1 MLCGCHIWHPSKIK
15 ASRGAFPGNN
25 LLIFAAM
32 KKNNFAAAAFLM
44 FAVFNA
50 AQTAPT
56 AGNYAAALVFS
67 ALAAVAL
74 VAASRSKAA

>member
-1 MLCGCHIWHPSKIK
+1 
-15 ASRGAFPGNN
+15 
-25 LLIFAAM
+25 M
-32 KKNNFAAAAFLM
+32 KKMNYAAAAFLM
-44 FAVFNA
+44 LAVFNA

-56 AGNYAAALVFS
+56 ASNYVAALVFS

>member
-1 MLCGCHIWHPSKIK
+1 
-15 ASRGAFPGNN
+15 
-25 LLIFAAM
+25 M
-32 KKNNFAAAAFLM
+32 KKMNYTASAFLLL
-44 FAVFNA
+44 AVFNA
-50 AQTAPT
+50 AQTTPT

>member
-1 MLCGCHIWHPSKIK
+1 
-15 ASRGAFPGNN
+15 
-25 LLIFAAM
+25 M
-32 KKNNFAAAAFLM
+32 KKNNYAAAAFLTL
-44 FAVFNA
+44 AVLNA

-56 AGNYAAALVFS
+56 AGNYAAAVLFS